1 MDAHRSGEDANN
13 EIGCQKPVGGSVNV
27 WSELLRP
34 EVDTA
39 DVEDDSTVF
48 HMPLP
53 VALLPKLW

>member
-34 EVDTA
+34 EGVQSQTDA
-39 DVEDDSTVF
+39 IR
-48 HMPLP
+48 
-53 VALLPKLW
+53 W